1 MKRNLVQVVGALSIG
16 ALALS
21 GCKSK
26 DSGGEK
32 PAAEQPADG
41 ENKCPG
47 GEGGENK
54 CPGGEGGENKCPGGE
69 SKCPGGE

>member
-1 MKRNLVQVVGALSIG
+1 MKRNLMQVVGALSIG

-26 DSGGEK
+26 DEGGEK

-47 GEGGENK
+47 GESAEGGEHK
-54 CPGGEGGENKCPGGE
+54 CPGEGGDHKCPGAE
-69 SKCPGGE
+69 KK